1 MNIRVRTTL
10 IAASIVIMLTA
21 AFGIIYIGR
30 SSMDYEEKLEQAGI
44 YLENQDYDNAI
55 AIYNGVISEHRD
67 CSEAYV
73 GLSEAYFSKK
83 RTDKAAEILKKGMDY
98 ADDEDVIMAKWS
110 ELFPDIQY
118 ADASDDDDDQDD
130 EYDESSDFTDDFE
143 DTEITAE
150 TSVTQTEQT
159 VTEVTTVPQ
168 ETETEAETTVPTTAA
183 TVPTTTAAPVTV
195 TVTEAS
201 VIVTTAPPAVTAPP
215 ATTQATTQVTT
226 QVTTV
231 QTTAATTTVTTTE
244 ALKDVSVPDLTRM
257 TLDEAYAW
265 CSKNNVIL
273 NVVGTESNSAKILSQ
288 SPAPDSTV
296 KENSSIIAVLAE

>member
-1 MNIRVRTTL
+1 MNIRIRTTL
-10 IAASIVIMLTA
+10 IAASIVAMLTA
-21 AFGIIYIGR
+21 AFGIIFIGR

-44 YLENQDYDNAI
+44 YLENRDFDNAI

-67 CSEAYV
+67 CSEAYA

-83 RTDKAAEILKKGMDY
+83 RTDKAAEVLKRGMDY

-118 ADASDDDDDQDD
+118 ADASDDDDDWDD
-130 EYDESSDFTDDFE
+130 EYSENNGLTDDFE
-143 DTEITAE
+143 YTEVTAE

-159 VTEVTTVPQ
+159 ETEVTAVPQ
-168 ETETEAETTVPTTAA
+168 ESETETETTVPTTAA
-183 TVPTTTAAPVTV
+183 TTVPTTTAAPVT
-195 TVTEAS
+195 TTAAP

-215 ATTQATTQVTT
+215 ATTRATTR
-226 QVTTV
+226 VTTV

-265 CSKNNVIL
+265 CSKNNIIL
-273 NVVGTESNSAKILSQ
+273 NVVGTEKDSAEILSQ

>member
-55 AIYNGVISEHRD
+55 AIYNGVISEHRY
-67 CSEAYV
+67 CSEAYA

-83 RTDKAAEILKKGMDY
+83 RTDKAVEILKKGMDY

-118 ADASDDDDDQDD
+118 ADASDDDDPDD
-130 EYDESSDFTDDFE
+130 EYDESGDFTDDFE

-150 TSVTQTEQT
+150 TSV
-159 VTEVTTVPQ
+159 PF
-168 ETETEAETTVPTTAA
+168 A
-183 TVPTTTAAPVTV
+183 
-195 TVTEAS
+195 
-201 VIVTTAPPAVTAPP
+201 
-215 ATTQATTQVTT
+215 
-226 QVTTV
+226 
-231 QTTAATTTVTTTE
+231 
-244 ALKDVSVPDLTRM
+244 
-257 TLDEAYAW
+257 
-265 CSKNNVIL
+265 
-273 NVVGTESNSAKILSQ
+273 
-288 SPAPDSTV
+288 
-296 KENSSIIAVLAE
+296 